1 MSRGPRKTTAPTTEP
16 TPAPAP
22 RRRGVLTHHHIL
34 GVMSRMADLYEQLAP
49 EVRHKVHA
57 QMGDLIDHL
66 PSTPAPA
73 RDEGETLQLPFNGE
87 GKGAEDATTA

>member
-1 MSRGPRKTTAPTTEP
+1 MSRGPRKTAAPAEP
-16 TPAPAP
+16 APAPAP

-66 PSTPAPA
+66 PAAAAAP